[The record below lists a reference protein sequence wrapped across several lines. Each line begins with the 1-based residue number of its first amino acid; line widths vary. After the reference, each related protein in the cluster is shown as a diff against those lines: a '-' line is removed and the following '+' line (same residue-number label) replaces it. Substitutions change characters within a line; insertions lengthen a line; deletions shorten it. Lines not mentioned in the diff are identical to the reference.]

1 MPEKRL
7 ATKTAKKAAK
17 KLVHHPVNDLRRA
30 YEHLGRIEI
39 VEGALAGSPFVD
51 VTALTSL
58 AQQQLGDGCSR
69 NAADLLR
76 AAEHVCFAALAPN
89 RAAEPLISR
98 DLRRALTIE
107 FEGLMRRAE
116 EQWEAD
122 EGPVKRQVIEELFVR
137 ALDQARNA
145 FDRGA
150 YRPALE
156 FARAAEAL
164 SQVGEGLPASLPD
177 LGLLGRIAS

>member
-1 MPEKRL
+1 
-7 ATKTAKKAAK
+7 
-17 KLVHHPVNDLRRA
+17 
-30 YEHLGRIEI
+30 
-39 VEGALAGSPFVD
+39 
-51 VTALTSL
+51 
-58 AQQQLGDGCSR
+58 
-69 NAADLLR
+69 
-76 AAEHVCFAALAPN
+76 
-89 RAAEPLISR
+89 
-98 DLRRALTIE
+98 
-107 FEGLMRRAE
+107 MRRAE

-122 EGPVKRQVIEELFVR
+122 EGPVKRQVIEELFAR

-177 LGLLGRIAS
+177 LGLLGRLAS